1 LQAQSPEFK
10 SQPPQKTK
18 KRKRTMKGRMEREGH
33 NPNRSLKINTTVHH
47 LTKFLG

>member
-18 KRKRTMKGRMEREGH
+18 KRKRTMKGRMERKKGIILID
-33 NPNRSLKINTTVHH
+33 P
-47 LTKFLG
+47 